1 MLGINRKLEEL
12 ERSGTVIK
20 VGLVGAGQM
29 GRGMISQIEGMA
41 GMRVVITADIQLAN
55 VTSAYVKSGVPDE
68 QVVETNNPQQAE
80 AAVKEGK
87 VIATTDAQ
95 LVTSLTEV
103 DVVVDATGIPDIG
116 AKIAWDA
123 ILNRKHIVM
132 LNVEADVTVGVIL
145 KKMADASGVVYTGS
159 AGDEPGAIMELY
171 DFADALGFEVL
182 ALGKGKNN
190 PLNLAANPDTAAEE
204 AARKGASP
212 KMLASFQDGTKTM
225 VEMTAVA
232 NATGFLPDIPGMHGF
247 VSDVKG
253 LPEIFQLKEDGG
265 QVGNKQIV
273 EYINGIAPGVFAIIA
288 SEKEEVNHEL
298 KYLSMGE
305 GPNYVLY
312 RPYHLTSLET
322 PISIARAYIYNE
334 ATIAPWHGLQA
345 ETVTVAKT
353 DLAAGDFLDSIGG
366 FTVYGHILAAQE
378 ARRQKAL
385 PLGLVDKHVRLKR
398 DIKKGDIVTYEDV
411 EQTMDSTIWR
421 LRRMQDDTFKAETEK
436 QVPLQA

>member
-12 ERSGTVIK
+12 ERNGEIIK
-20 VGLVGAGQM
+20 VGVVGAGQM
-29 GRGMISQIEGMA
+29 GRGMISQIESMA
-41 GMRVVITADIQLAN
+41 GMRVVATADIQIAN
-55 VTSAYVKSGVPDE
+55 VTNAYVKSGVSADD
-68 QVVETNNPQQAE
+68 VVETNSVQQAA

-87 VIATTDAQ
+87 VVATTDAQ
-95 LVTSLTEV
+95 LVTSLPEV
-103 DVVVDATGIPDIG
+103 DVVVDATGVPDIG

-159 AGDEPGAIMELY
+159 AGDEPGAIMELF
-171 DFADALGFEVL
+171 DFADALGFEVV

-190 PLNLAANPDTAAEE
+190 PLNLNANPDTAAEE

-232 NATGFLPDIPGMHGF
+232 NATGFLPDKPGMHGF

-253 LPEIFQLKEDGG
+253 LPEIFKLKEDGG
-265 QVGNKQIV
+265 EVSNKRIV

-298 KYLSMGE
+298 KYLSMGD

-345 ETVTVAKT
+345 ETVTVAKI

-366 FTVYGHILAAQE
+366 FTVYGHILTAQE
-378 ARRQKAL
+378 ARDKNAL
-385 PLGLVDKHVRLKR
+385 PLGLVDKNVRLKR
-398 DIKKGDIVTYEDV
+398 DIKKGEIISYDDV
-411 EQTMDSTIWR
+411 EQTKDSTIWR
-421 LRRMQDDTFKAETEK
+421 LRRMQDDTFKAEAEREISVK
-436 QVPLQA
+436 A

>member
-12 ERSGTVIK
+12 EKAGGQIK

-29 GRGMISQIEGMA
+29 GRGMVSQIESMS
-41 GMRVVITADIQLAN
+41 GMRVVMTADIQIDHVVN
-55 VTSAYVKSGVPDE
+55 AYVKSGVQDTDIVKTNVLEEADE
-68 QVVETNNPQQAE
+68 AIRS
-80 AAVKEGK
+80 GK
-87 VIATTDAQ
+87 VAATTDAQ
-95 LVTSLTEV
+95 LVTSSTEV
-103 DVVVDATGIPDIG
+103 DVIVDATGVPDIG

-123 ILNRKHIVM
+123 ILNKKHIVM
-132 LNVEADVTVGVIL
+132 LNVEADVTIGPL
-145 KKMADASGVVYTGS
+145 LLKMADASGVVYTGT
-159 AGDEPGAIMELY
+159 AGDEPGAVMELY
-171 DFADALGFEVL
+171 DFADALGFEVV

-190 PLNLAANPDTAAEE
+190 PLNLSANPDSAAEE

-232 NATGFLPDIPGMHGF
+232 NATGFLPDKPGMHGF

-265 QVGNKQIV
+265 QVSNKKIV
-273 EYINGIAPGVFAIIA
+273 EYINGVAPGVFAIIA
-288 SEKEEVNHEL
+288 SEKAEVNHEMQ
-298 KYLSMGE
+298 YLSMGE

-334 ATIAPWHGLQA
+334 ATIAPWEGLQA

-353 DLAAGDFLDSIGG
+353 DLEEGQFLDSIGG
-366 FTVYGHILAAQE
+366 FTVYGSILSAADAKE
-378 ARRQKAL
+378 KNAL
-385 PLGLVDKHVRLKR
+385 PLGLVDRNVQLKR
-398 DIKKGDIVTYEDV
+398 SVKKGELITYQDV
-411 EQTMDSTIWR
+411 VQTKESTIWR
-421 LRRMQDDTFKAETEK
+421 LRRMQDDMLSS
-436 QVPLQA
+436 QS

>member
-12 ERSGTVIK
+12 ERNGDIIR

-29 GRGMISQIEGMA
+29 GRGMISQIESMA
-41 GMRVVITADIQLAN
+41 GMRVVITADIQIGN
-55 VTSAYVKSGVPDE
+55 VTNAYVKSGVPADD
-68 QVVETNNPQQAE
+68 VVETNNVQQAV

-87 VIATTDAQ
+87 VVATTDAQ
-95 LVTSLTEV
+95 LVTSLPEV
-103 DVVVDATGIPDIG
+103 DVVVDATGVPDIG

-159 AGDEPGAIMELY
+159 AGDEPGAIMELF
-171 DFADALGFEVL
+171 DFADALGFEVV

-190 PLNLAANPDTAAEE
+190 PLNISANPDTAAEE

-232 NATGFLPDIPGMHGF
+232 NATGFLPDKPGMHGF

-253 LPEIFQLKEDGG
+253 LPEIFKLKEDGG
-265 QVGNKQIV
+265 EVNNKGIV

-345 ETVTVAKT
+345 ETVTVAKI

-366 FTVYGHILAAQE
+366 FTVYGHILTAQD
-378 ARRQKAL
+378 AQAKGAL
-385 PLGLVDKHVRLKR
+385 PLGLVDKNVRLKR
-398 DIKKGDIVTYEDV
+398 DIKKGEIIGYSDV
-411 EQTMDSTIWR
+411 EQTKDSTIWR

-436 QVPLQA
+436 EIPVKA

>member
-12 ERSGTVIK
+12 ERNGEIIK
-20 VGLVGAGQM
+20 VGVVGAGQM
-29 GRGMISQIEGMA
+29 GRGMISQIESMA
-41 GMRVVITADIQLAN
+41 GMRVVATADIQIAN
-55 VTSAYVKSGVPDE
+55 VTNAYVKSGVSADD
-68 QVVETNNPQQAE
+68 VVETNSVQQAA

-87 VIATTDAQ
+87 VVATTDAQ
-95 LVTSLTEV
+95 LVTSLPEV
-103 DVVVDATGIPDIG
+103 DVVVDATGVPDIG

-132 LNVEADVTVGVIL
+132 LNVEADVTVGVVL

-159 AGDEPGAIMELY
+159 AGDEPGAIMELF
-171 DFADALGFEVL
+171 DFADALGFEVV

-190 PLNLAANPDTAAEE
+190 PLNLNANPDTAAEE

-232 NATGFLPDIPGMHGF
+232 NATGFLPDKPGMHGF

-253 LPEIFQLKEDGG
+253 LPEIFKLKEDGG
-265 QVGNKQIV
+265 EVSNKRIV

-298 KYLSMGE
+298 KYLSMGD

-345 ETVTVAKT
+345 ETVTVAKI

-366 FTVYGHILAAQE
+366 FTVYGHILTAQE
-378 ARRQKAL
+378 ARDKNAL
-385 PLGLVDKHVRLKR
+385 PLGLVDKNVRLKR
-398 DIKKGDIVTYEDV
+398 DIKKGEIISYDDV
-411 EQTMDSTIWR
+411 EQTKDSTIWR
-421 LRRMQDDTFKAETEK
+421 LRRMQDDTFKAEAEREISVK
-436 QVPLQA
+436 A

>member
-12 ERSGTVIK
+12 EKAGTIIN

-29 GRGMISQIEGMA
+29 GRGMVSQIENMA
-41 GMRVVITADIQLAN
+41 GMRVVLTADIQLDN
-55 VTSAYVKSGVPDE
+55 VVHAYVKAGVADVDIV
-68 QVVETNNPQQAE
+68 QTNSAEEAAE
-80 AAVKEGK
+80 AIRSGK
-87 VIATTDAQ
+87 VAATTDAR
-95 LVTSLTEV
+95 LVTSSTEV
-103 DVVVDATGIPDIG
+103 DVVVDATGVPDIG

-123 ILNRKHIVM
+123 ILNKKHIVM
-132 LNVEADVTVGVIL
+132 LNVEADVTIGPL
-145 KKMADASGVVYTGS
+145 LMKMADASGVVYTGT

-171 DFADALGFEVL
+171 DFADALGFEVV

-204 AARKGASP
+204 AARKGASA

-232 NATGFLPDIPGMHGF
+232 NATGFLPDTPGMHGF

-253 LPEIFQLKEDGG
+253 LPEIFKLKEDGG
-265 QVGNKQIV
+265 QVSNKKIV
-273 EYINGIAPGVFAIIA
+273 EYINGVAPGVFAIIA
-288 SEKEEVNHEL
+288 SEKEEVNHEMQ
-298 KYLSMGE
+298 YLSMGA

-334 ATIAPWHGLQA
+334 ATIAPWKGLQA

-353 DLAAGDFLDSIGG
+353 DLEEGQFLDSIGG
-366 FTVYGHILAAQE
+366 FTVYGRILSAADAKE
-378 ARRQKAL
+378 KDAL
-385 PLGLVDKHVRLKR
+385 PLGLVDRHVQLKR
-398 DIKKGDIVTYEDV
+398 SIQKGEIISYSDV
-411 EQTMDSTIWR
+411 VQTKESTIWR
-421 LRRMQDDTFKAETEK
+421 LRRMQDETFGGN
-436 QVPLQA
+436 L

>member
-12 ERSGTVIK
+12 EKNGTIIK

-29 GRGMISQIEGMA
+29 GRGMVSQIESMA
-41 GMRVVITADIQLAN
+41 GMRVVITADIQIDN
-55 VTSAYVKSGVPDE
+55 VINAYSKSGVADADIVQTDHAGE
-68 QVVETNNPQQAE
+68 AAE
-80 AAVKEGK
+80 AVQNGK
-87 VIATTDAQ
+87 VVATTDAQ
-95 LVTSLTEV
+95 LVTSLSEV
-103 DVVVDATGIPDIG
+103 DVVVDATGVPDIG

-123 ILNRKHIVM
+123 ILNKKHIVM
-132 LNVEADVTVGVIL
+132 LNVEADVTIGPLL
-145 KKMADASGVVYTGS
+145 KKMADASGVVYTGT

-171 DFADALGFEVL
+171 DFADALGFEVV

-232 NATGFLPDIPGMHGF
+232 NATGFLPDKPGMNGF

-253 LPEIFQLKEDGG
+253 LPEIFRLKSDGG
-265 QVGNKQIV
+265 QVSNKKIV
-273 EYINGIAPGVFAIIA
+273 EYINGVAPGVFAIIA
-288 SEKEEVNHEL
+288 SEKEEVNHEMQ
-298 KYLSMGE
+298 YLSMGE

-322 PISIARAYIYNE
+322 PISIARAFLYNE
-334 ATIAPWHGLQA
+334 ATIAPWKGLQA

-353 DLAAGDFLDSIGG
+353 DLEEGQFLDSIGG
-366 FTVYGHILAAQE
+366 FTVYGSILSATE
-378 ARRQKAL
+378 AKEKNAL
-385 PLGLVDKHVRLKR
+385 PMGLVDRNVQLKR
-398 DIKKGDIVTYEDV
+398 SIKKGEIISYDDV
-411 EQTMDSTIWR
+411 VQTKESTIWR
-421 LRRMQDDTFKAETEK
+421 LRRMQDDTFAVKEEKANPVK
-436 QVPLQA
+436 A

>member
-1 MLGINRKLEEL
+1 MLGINRKLEEM
-12 ERSGTVIK
+12 ETNGDIIK

-29 GRGMISQIEGMA
+29 GRGMVSQIENMS
-41 GMRVVITADIQLAN
+41 GMRVVLTADIQLEN
-55 VTSAYVKSGVPDE
+55 VVNAYVKAGVADADIVKTTDAEEAAAAIQSG
-68 QVVETNNPQQAE
+68 QVV
-80 AAVKEGK
+80 
-87 VIATTDAQ
+87 ATTDAR
-95 LVTSLTEV
+95 LVTSSTAV
-103 DVVVDATGIPDIG
+103 DVVVDATGVPDIG

-132 LNVEADVTVGVIL
+132 LNVEADVTIGPLL
-145 KKMADASGVVYTGS
+145 KKMADASGVVYTGT

-171 DFADALGFEVL
+171 DFADALGFEVV

-204 AARKGASP
+204 AARKGASA

-232 NATGFLPDIPGMHGF
+232 NATGFLPDTPGMHGF

-265 QVGNKQIV
+265 QVSKKKIV
-273 EYINGIAPGVFAIIA
+273 EYINGVAPGVFAIIA
-288 SEKEEVNHEL
+288 SEKEEVNHEMQ
-298 KYLSMGE
+298 YLSMGA

-322 PISIARAYIYNE
+322 PISIARAFIYNE
-334 ATIAPWHGLQA
+334 ATIAPWKGLQA

-353 DLAAGDFLDSIGG
+353 DLQEGQFLDSIGG
-366 FTVYGHILAAQE
+366 FTVYGHILSAQD
-378 ARRQKAL
+378 AKQQNAL
-385 PLGLVDKHVRLKR
+385 PLGLVDRHVQLKR
-398 DIKKGDIVTYEDV
+398 SIKKGDIVTYDDV
-411 EQTMDSTIWR
+411 VQTKESTIWR
-421 LRRMQDDTFKAETEK
+421 LRRIQDETFAEK
-436 QVPLQA
+436 L

>member
-12 ERSGTVIK
+12 ERNGEIIK
-20 VGLVGAGQM
+20 VGVVGAGQM
-29 GRGMISQIEGMA
+29 GRGMISQIESMA
-41 GMRVVITADIQLAN
+41 GMRVVATADIQIGN
-55 VTSAYVKSGVPDE
+55 VTNAYVKSGISADD
-68 QVVETNNPQQAE
+68 VVETNSVQQA
-80 AAVKEGK
+80 AAAIKEGK

-95 LVTSLTEV
+95 LVTSLPEV
-103 DVVVDATGIPDIG
+103 DVVVDATGVPDIG

-159 AGDEPGAIMELY
+159 AGDEPGAIMELF
-171 DFADALGFEVL
+171 DFADALGFEVV

-190 PLNLAANPDTAAEE
+190 PLNLNANPDTAAEE

-232 NATGFLPDIPGMHGF
+232 NATGFLPDKPGMHGF

-253 LPEIFQLKEDGG
+253 LPEIFKLKEDGG
-265 QVGNKQIV
+265 EVSNKRIV

-298 KYLSMGE
+298 KYLSMGD

-345 ETVTVAKT
+345 ETVTVAKI

-366 FTVYGHILAAQE
+366 FTVYGHILTAQE
-378 ARRQKAL
+378 ARSKNAL
-385 PLGLVDKHVRLKR
+385 PLGLVDKNVRLKR
-398 DIKKGDIVTYEDV
+398 DIKKGEIISYDDV
-411 EQTMDSTIWR
+411 EQTKDSTIWR
-421 LRRMQDDTFKAETEK
+421 LRRMQDDTFKTETEK
-436 QVPLQA
+436 EMPVKA

>member
-12 ERSGTVIK
+12 EQNGEIIK
-20 VGLVGAGQM
+20 VGVVGAGQM
-29 GRGMISQIEGMA
+29 GRGMISQIESMA
-41 GMRVVITADIQLAN
+41 GMRVVATADIQIGN
-55 VTSAYVKSGVPDE
+55 VTNAYVKSGISADD
-68 QVVETNNPQQAE
+68 VVETNSVQQA
-80 AAVKEGK
+80 AAAIKEGK
-87 VIATTDAQ
+87 VVATTDAQ
-95 LVTSLTEV
+95 LVTSLPEV
-103 DVVVDATGIPDIG
+103 DVVVDATGVPDIG

-159 AGDEPGAIMELY
+159 AGDEPGAIMELF
-171 DFADALGFEVL
+171 DFADALGFEVV

-190 PLNLAANPDTAAEE
+190 PLNLNANPDTAAEE

-232 NATGFLPDIPGMHGF
+232 NATGFLPDKPGMHGF

-253 LPEIFQLKEDGG
+253 LPEIFKLKGDGG
-265 QVGNKQIV
+265 EVSNKRIV

-298 KYLSMGE
+298 KYLSMGD

-345 ETVTVAKT
+345 ETVTVAKI

-366 FTVYGHILAAQE
+366 FTVYGHILTAQE
-378 ARRQKAL
+378 ARSKNAL
-385 PLGLVDKHVRLKR
+385 PLGLVDKNVRLKR
-398 DIKKGDIVTYEDV
+398 DIKKGEVISYDDV
-411 EQTMDSTIWR
+411 EQTKDSTIWR
-421 LRRMQDDTFKAETEK
+421 LRRMQDDTFKTETEK
-436 QVPLQA
+436 EMPVKA

>member
-12 ERSGTVIK
+12 ERNGEIIK
-20 VGLVGAGQM
+20 VGVVGAGQM
-29 GRGMISQIEGMA
+29 GRGMISQIESMA
-41 GMRVVITADIQLAN
+41 GMRVVATADIQIAN
-55 VTSAYVKSGVPDE
+55 VTNAYVKSGVSADD
-68 QVVETNNPQQAE
+68 VVETNSVQQAA

-87 VIATTDAQ
+87 VVATTDAQ
-95 LVTSLTEV
+95 LVTSLPEV
-103 DVVVDATGIPDIG
+103 DVVVDATGVPDIG

-132 LNVEADVTVGVIL
+132 LNVEADVTVGVVL

-159 AGDEPGAIMELY
+159 AGDEPGAIMELF
-171 DFADALGFEVL
+171 DFADALGFEVV

-190 PLNLAANPDTAAEE
+190 PLNLNANPDTVAEE

-232 NATGFLPDIPGMHGF
+232 NATGFLPDKPGMHGF

-253 LPEIFQLKEDGG
+253 LPEIFKLKEDGG
-265 QVGNKQIV
+265 EVSNKRIV

-298 KYLSMGE
+298 KYLSMGD

-345 ETVTVAKT
+345 ETVTVAKI

-366 FTVYGHILAAQE
+366 FTVYGHILTAQE
-378 ARRQKAL
+378 ARDKNAL
-385 PLGLVDKHVRLKR
+385 PLGLVDKNVRLKR
-398 DIKKGDIVTYEDV
+398 DIKKGEIISYDDV
-411 EQTMDSTIWR
+411 EQTKDSTIWR
-421 LRRMQDDTFKAETEK
+421 LRRMQDDTFKAEAEREISVK
-436 QVPLQA
+436 A

>member
-12 ERSGTVIK
+12 EKAGTIIN

-29 GRGMISQIEGMA
+29 GRGMVSQIENMA
-41 GMRVVITADIQLAN
+41 GMRVVLTADIQLDN
-55 VTSAYVKSGVPDE
+55 VVHAYVKAGVADVDIVQTTSAE
-68 QVVETNNPQQAE
+68 EAAE
-80 AAVKEGK
+80 AIRSGK
-87 VIATTDAQ
+87 VAATTDAR
-95 LVTSLTEV
+95 LVTSSTEV
-103 DVVVDATGIPDIG
+103 DVVVDATGVPDIG

-123 ILNRKHIVM
+123 ILNKKHIVM
-132 LNVEADVTVGVIL
+132 LNVEADVTIGPL
-145 KKMADASGVVYTGS
+145 LMKMADASGVVYTGT

-171 DFADALGFEVL
+171 DFADALGFEVV

-204 AARKGASP
+204 AARKGASA

-232 NATGFLPDIPGMHGF
+232 NATGFLPDTPGMHGF

-253 LPEIFQLKEDGG
+253 LPEIFKLKEDGG
-265 QVGNKQIV
+265 QVSNKKIV
-273 EYINGIAPGVFAIIA
+273 EYINGVAPGVFAIIA
-288 SEKEEVNHEL
+288 SEKEEVNHEMQ
-298 KYLSMGE
+298 YLSMGA

-334 ATIAPWHGLQA
+334 ATIAPWKGLQA

-353 DLAAGDFLDSIGG
+353 DLEEGQFLDSIGG
-366 FTVYGHILAAQE
+366 FTVYGRILSAADAKE
-378 ARRQKAL
+378 KDAL
-385 PLGLVDKHVRLKR
+385 PLGLVDRHVQLKR
-398 DIKKGDIVTYEDV
+398 SIQKGEIISYSDV
-411 EQTMDSTIWR
+411 VQTKESTIWR
-421 LRRMQDDTFKAETEK
+421 LRRMQDETFGGN
-436 QVPLQA
+436 L